1 MAEYENYFGEK
12 YRNAAQEQFKQDEY
26 LRDVT
31 SKRLDPDLDRVT
43 PEIKEKNKRYYPIA
57 YGSDQVDML
66 EEFYKDRITRD
77 ENREKV
83 LDYYVTGKR
92 TAAKAARYEQLGTD
106 AGGQTTA
113 YAKKHKNHW
122 GWVRRKSARNAQA
135 CFAAADGLIAKYH
148 SQEKAYGK
156 YRVTEEIL
164 LKRLEGSLYAAQT
177 KSQSKEHETYLQCK
191 AKLKTNI
198 ILRDQAQR
206 TITELKKQGE
216 QYTKE
221 IEVLTSKLSSFNL
234 EINTVKEEMRTN
246 LPSSQ
251 KMWLDKNKAVI
262 DQKAETFKEKG
273 ERNKTARLR
282 AVWELLGG
290 LGEEYNY
297 PKRICYLDPNGK
309 PVNYAEYVKQQ
320 QNEEIEGRNQSELAG
335 YEKKED
341 QTRNGFFAKNGLKG
355 NIVLKTE
362 KEAID
367 RWLNYPI
374 PTPEQIEEKKGLLGF
389 FKKDMAGFY
398 QNVVCFP
405 EEIEK
410 RRSVISIVAEC
421 WSEEERS
428 AILDKIDAMK
438 KLRTLFLYEL
448 YMVYGIDHEGKIA
461 KQIEEG
467 SQWKDV
473 KVELLGDYKG
483 SYLDWKESNNK
494 LIASQKEKAEEEEL
508 ARKKAEKEELAK
520 KKAEEKELARKKAE
534 EQARIKE
541 EEEKKAEEEELE
553 RKKAEEEKKKKEKE
567 EEEELARKKEEE
579 KKKAE
584 ELARKKAEEEAREK
598 LAPYVKEFNKRIAE
612 NEAKRKLLEKEK
624 KAEDA
629 ALVEIQK
636 EAQEETEKEAVET
649 FKKEVKEQA
658 KEEFKKKLMTPDSL
672 EVCKGQNDEFDEIDY
687 DCYQKLTLATVQLRD
702 PELTQ
707 PEITEIKW
715 EIKGLNEDE
724 KPLLAAVLKRPSLQ
738 ALDLADT
745 SLKRKSKKEK
755 NVEEDQKNEIK
766 SKSFEEIKGEYIKE
780 NKERYIKLYKGTYK
794 EDYVAQYRKRKEIQK
809 VTEDANRAEEE
820 RQKKHLEQLPAAL
833 IPILYDVRYDKNGNV
848 LKEDVEKFKKNKE
861 LVASWKEEEN
871 REELIKTR
879 LQTVLDETDLPTM
892 EQLRNGW
899 VEQMIKKNPSSLVK
913 VVTLVQKMED
923 WKKEYKDAFQYQ
935 EQESESFDR
944 KRFIKTKCVQNLALY
959 INTYLR
965 MKHGIEIMR
974 IGSAENGFRPVVAG
988 KEDEN
993 SYVARYDLLE
1003 KTMVEY
1009 DDNRYQFEHLEA
1021 EKERVDKADQFLFEE
1036 DLGHDATLFREVF
1049 VENIKYLK
1057 QSDDKTREENGKKL
1071 KYYQIVPKG
1080 QNILAPLLAH
1090 PKQADT
1096 KWHMSEEARREI
1108 EKKNDKYAKLWKSKI
1123 ENELTKNKSKE
1134 QKAKFEQD
1142 SIELLTSIN
1151 QDLPHFLDDVTLP
1164 SCEELENGWIERQL
1178 RRNPGG
1184 LVEMLSKARAYPE
1197 LKNVLQK
1204 NAILK
1209 KDRKKEN
1216 VPGGQSIIK
1225 NVEKSEEFVRKFKP
1239 LQALSDYILLYL
1251 RNKYKIDLT
1260 DGAYLGQGEE
1270 TSAEKNRTKKEE
1282 KSLRETLET
1291 YKNSISP
1298 MEQTH
1303 KLEPQDRYK
1312 NIITAQM
1319 EYFSDEKYGLSEQL
1333 KNASPEKQLRKAMDE
1348 EQLKKNL
1355 QEMDGN
1361 KIDKEKEKVNDFY
1374 KTVLLVGLHNV
1385 HSFPNGKVLATE
1397 YKKKEENQKWKDA
1410 FENMDMVT
1418 CGQEIAEK
1426 LPDLLKD
1433 YELPSPAELKK
1444 GWIEKQLESNPLQL
1458 VEMMLRIDRIRML
1471 GNPKFDEGDPKTEV
1485 DLKRQQVAN
1494 ELGKSL
1500 DKKEETR
1507 NRYEACC
1514 GLVSY
1519 VEKYMEHKYGMNILN
1534 GDQLHAY
1541 ILQKWQ
1547 IESDEKKEEDAKTLN
1562 DYAIHRRKA
1571 LIASA
1576 VVS

>member
-12 YRNAAQEQFKQDEY
+12 YRNAPQEQFKQDEY
-26 LRDVT
+26 FQDVKN
-31 SKRLDPDLDRVT
+31 KRLDPDLDRVI
-43 PEIKEKNKRYYPIA
+43 PGIKGIKEKNKRYYPIA

-92 TAAKAARYEQLGTD
+92 TAAKAARYQQLGTD
-106 AGGQTTA
+106 AEGQTTA

-135 CFAAADGLIAKYH
+135 CFAAADGLIEKYH
-148 SQEKAYGK
+148 LQKEAYEKYS
-156 YRVTEEIL
+156 VTEEIL
-164 LKRLEGSLYAAQT
+164 QKRLEGSLYAAQT

-206 TITELKKQGE
+206 TIQELENQEE
-216 QYTKE
+216 QYTDE
-221 IEVLTSKLSSFNL
+221 IAILRSKLSSFNL

-251 KMWLDKNKAVI
+251 KMWLDKNKTVI
-262 DQKAETFKEKG
+262 DQKAETFKENGDRK
-273 ERNKTARLR
+273 ETARLR

-290 LGEEYNY
+290 LGEKYNY
-297 PKRICYLDPNGK
+297 PKRICYLDPKDK

-335 YEKKED
+335 YKKEKEED
-341 QTRNGFFAKNGLKG
+341 RTRNGFWAQNRLEG

-374 PTPEQIEEKKGLLGF
+374 PTPEQIEGEKGLLGF

-410 RRSVISIVAEC
+410 RKSVIYFAAEC
-421 WSEEERS
+421 WSNEETK
-428 AILDKIDAMK
+428 AIGDKIDAMK
-438 KLRTLFLYEL
+438 KLRTLFLSEL
-448 YMVYGIDHEGKIA
+448 YMVYGIDHEGKIS

-473 KVELLGDYKG
+473 KTGLWGDYRG
-483 SYLDWKESNNK
+483 SYFDWRDSNNT
-494 LIASQKEKAEEEEL
+494 LIASQK
-508 ARKKAEKEELAK
+508 KKANQEER
-520 KKAEEKELARKKAE
+520 E
-534 EQARIKE
+534 
-541 EEEKKAEEEELE
+541 
-553 RKKAEEEKKKKEKE
+553 KAEEEKK
-567 EEEELARKKEEE
+567 KKEEE

-584 ELARKKAEEEAREK
+584 ELARKKAEEEEVELERKREEEEKKKKEKEEELARKKAEEKKKAEEEAREK
-598 LAPYVKEFNKRIAE
+598 LAPYVKEFNKRRAE
-612 NEAKRKLLEKEK
+612 NEAKRKLLEEEK

-636 EAQEETEKEAVET
+636 EAQKETEKEVVET

-658 KEEFKKKLMTPDSL
+658 RKEFKKKLMTPDSL

-687 DCYQKLTLATVQLRD
+687 DCYQKLMLATVQLRD

-780 NKERYIKLYKGTYK
+780 NKERYIKLYKKRYK
-794 EDYVAQYRKRKEIQK
+794 KVYVAQYKKEIQK
-809 VTEDANRAEEE
+809 VTEDANHAEEE
-820 RQKKHLEQLPAAL
+820 RQKEHLGQLPAAL
-833 IPILYDVRYDKNGNV
+833 IPILYDVRYDEKGNV

-944 KRFIKTKCVQNLALY
+944 KRSIKTKCVQNLALY

-1009 DDNRYQFEHLEA
+1009 DDNRYQYEHLEA
-1021 EKERVDKADQFLFEE
+1021 EKEKADQFLFAE

-1057 QSDDKTREENGKKL
+1057 QSDDKTGEENGKKL
-1071 KYYQIVPKG
+1071 KYYQKVPKR

-1096 KWHMSEEARREI
+1096 KWHMSEEARGEI
-1108 EKKNDKYAKLWKSKI
+1108 KKKNDKYAKLWKSKI
-1123 ENELTKNKSKE
+1123 ENGLTKKKSKE
-1134 QKAKFEQD
+1134 QEARFEQD

-1197 LKNVLQK
+1197 LKKVLQSD
-1204 NAILK
+1204 AILK

-1225 NVEKSEEFVRKFKP
+1225 NVEGSEEFVRKFKP

-1282 KSLRETLET
+1282 KPLGETLET
-1291 YKNSISP
+1291 YKNSIST

-1319 EYFSDEKYGLSEQL
+1319 KYFSEEKGRLSKQL
-1333 KNASPEKQLRKAMDE
+1333 KHASREKLLRKAMDE
-1348 EQLKKNL
+1348 KQLENIL

-1385 HSFPNGKVLATE
+1385 HFFSKGKVLETE

-1494 ELGKSL
+1494 KLRKSL
-1500 DKKEETR
+1500 EKKEETK
-1507 NRYEACC
+1507 NKYEACC

-1519 VEKYMEHKYGMNILN
+1519 VEKYMEHKYGVCILN
-1534 GDQLHAY
+1534 GDQLTAC
-1541 ILQKWQ
+1541 ILPKWQ
-1547 IESDEKKEEDAKTLN
+1547 IESDEKGDAKTLN

-1576 VVS
+1576 VGS